1 MPRKSMNEQW
11 REAIYNEDDYAN
23 ALTEL
28 KQQAKH
34 NLIGLYALA
43 GLDYCAEVVIPKAP
57 SKTKPR
63 KFVKDGFKDKN
74 KNEAVRSVLDPIRIN
89 AYINKYYDRNA
100 THIYYAPNPNKG
112 MLIER
117 KNFNNIWFYIEYLY
131 YIDGIDKPTLTKIFN
146 NNTYGVQDE
155 LIRMFKEIIDA
166 PFKHLAIQ
174 KIKRN
179 AIYNNGLGLK
189 LAIKAYSKDF

>member
-1 MPRKSMNEQW
+1 MTEVDVYML
-11 REAIYNEDDYAN
+11 

-28 KQQAKH
+28 KHKALK
-34 NLIGLYALA
+34 NLIGLYDLA
-43 GLDYCAEVVIPKAP
+43 GLKYDYELGNLYKIPN
-57 SKTKPR
+57 KTTPR

-74 KNEAVRSVLDPIRIN
+74 KNEALRSVLDPKKIN
-89 AYINKYYDRNA
+89 AYINKYYDRNE
-100 THIYYAPNPNKG
+100 TRIYYAPNPNKG

-117 KNFNNIWFYIEYLY
+117 KNFNNIWFYIDYLY
-131 YIDGIDKPTLTKIFN
+131 YIDGIDKPTLLKIFK
-146 NNTYGVQDE
+146 NNTYGITDE

-189 LAIKAYSKDF
+189 LAIKAYNKDF